1 MKNTFQ
7 VQVVRGGI
15 MTLPKEL
22 RERNRIEAGDLLT
35 LTDLGDG
42 VVVINPQRSRVDE
55 IANKLAKEWQASGE
69 SLESMLSALREVR
82 AEYDT
87 QKL

>member
-15 MTLPKEL
+15 MTLPREL
-22 RERNRIEAGDLLT
+22 RERNQIEVGGRLT
-35 LTDLGDG
+35 LTDLGEG
-42 VVVINPQRSRVDE
+42 VVLMSPQHPQVDK
-55 IANKLAKEWQASGE
+55 IANKLAKEWQASGG
-69 SLESMLSALREVR
+69 SLETMLSTLREVR

-87 QKL
+87 